1 MQNSKIEDIHS
12 KTLPKHIAIIMDG
25 NGRWARLNSLPRIAG
40 HRKGVDSVREIT
52 RICGEL
58 GVQYLT
64 LYTFSTENWSR
75 PDKEVKALMRLLL
88 ATINLE
94 VEKLHKKNVRF
105 QVIGNLDE
113 MPKKTANGMKKAI
126 KKTKDNS
133 GLTLCCALNYGSRQE
148 ILMGI
153 SKIIKKVENGQ
164 ITNQDVDEEL
174 LSNNLYTKEMPDPDL
189 IIRTSGENRL
199 SNFLLWQSAYSEIY
213 ITDTYWPDFGEK
225 ALFEAITNY
234 QKRERRYGKLSRQI
248 R

>member
-75 PDKEVKALMRLLL
+75 PDKEVNALMRLLL

-153 SKIIKKVENGQ
+153 SKIIKKVENGH

-225 ALFEAITNY
+225 ALLEAITDY

-248 R
+248 